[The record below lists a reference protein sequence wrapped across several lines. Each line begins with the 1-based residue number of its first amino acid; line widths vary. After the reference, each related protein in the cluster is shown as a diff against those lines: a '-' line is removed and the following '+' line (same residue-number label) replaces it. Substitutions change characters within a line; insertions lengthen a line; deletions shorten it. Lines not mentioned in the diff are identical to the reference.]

1 MPTGTTKVTI
11 MGGAVLTP
19 GGTQTFNTSG
29 TWTAPVG
36 ITTVNLTGKGGAGNA
51 GNAGNGG
58 GGGSGGGGGGGG
70 PGGPG
75 VHSSALGGTGGG
87 GGGGGSGSGNPGSP
101 GNPGSAGNPST
112 FNAVTVVSGTSYP
125 VSIAS
130 GGQVIVSWCPQ

>member
-58 GGGSGGGGGGGG
+58 GGGSGGGGGG
-70 PGGPG
+70 
-75 VHSSALGGTGGG
+75 
-87 GGGGGSGSGNPGSP
+87 SGSGNPGSP

-112 FNAVTVVSGTSYP
+112 FNAITVVSGTSYP